1 MIEREYRGVLPQ
13 IEGARRLRLCP
24 DGVLAA
30 ALCRNMLMS
39 GRGEVTEERFRAY
52 MEGFQSVTVL
62 RRGELCLIPAL
73 LGAAVI
79 ECAAAVCREMRY
91 AADTDAYA
99 KQLEALFTT
108 LRLLSVLDMEALI
121 ESADV
126 TDRVLTGDPTG
137 EYARMDAGTKQAY
150 LRRVEQLARS
160 ADTEEHIYARAL
172 VRRAANEG
180 RHIGFYLF
188 PARGHHGEGWYIGAN
203 VLLTLSAALA
213 LGFHLKSAAAA
224 LLLLLPVS
232 ELVKSLIDYILL
244 HIVRPKRLFRMDTQK
259 GVPQDGRTICVIS
272 TLLGAEASAERL
284 EELYYACRGEGS
296 ALAFGLLAD
305 LPEADSAG
313 TDADEALI
321 RPVRE
326 AVMRLNRK
334 YGGRFYLFTRP
345 RRFDGERYTP
355 HERKRGAILE
365 LAKLL
370 CDEESELEVTGEKD
384 ALGGT
389 RYILTLDSDT
399 RIYPGAAG
407 ELIGAMLH
415 PLCRPVID
423 ARTHTVTAGHA
434 VIHPRI
440 DTELQSSGETDF
452 ALIFAGAGGS
462 DPYGTLCGELYMDAF
477 ASGGFAG
484 KGVID
489 ARALLTCTR
498 GFPEGRILSHDAPEG
513 AYLRGAYMGDA
524 EFSDR
529 FPSRPLAY
537 YKRLHRWI
545 RGDWQNIPFIFA
557 RGLSD
562 IDRWRLIDSRHGR
575 RCWRLRRG

>member
-1 MIEREYRGVLPQ
+1 
-13 IEGARRLRLCP
+13 
-24 DGVLAA
+24 
-30 ALCRNMLMS
+30 
-39 GRGEVTEERFRAY
+39 
-52 MEGFQSVTVL
+52 
-62 RRGELCLIPAL
+62 
-73 LGAAVI
+73 
-79 ECAAAVCREMRY
+79 
-91 AADTDAYA
+91 
-99 KQLEALFTT
+99 
-108 LRLLSVLDMEALI
+108 
-121 ESADV
+121 
-126 TDRVLTGDPTG
+126 
-137 EYARMDAGTKQAY
+137 
-150 LRRVEQLARS
+150 
-160 ADTEEHIYARAL
+160 
-172 VRRAANEG
+172 
-180 RHIGFYLF
+180 
-188 PARGHHGEGWYIGAN
+188 
-203 VLLTLSAALA
+203 
-213 LGFHLKSAAAA
+213 
-224 LLLLLPVS
+224 
-232 ELVKSLIDYILL
+232 
-244 HIVRPKRLFRMDTQK
+244 MDTQK

-305 LPEADSAG
+305 LPEADSAD

-484 KGVID
+484 KGRD
-489 ARALLTCTR
+489 RRARTADVYARL
-498 GFPEGRILSHDAPEG
+498 P
-513 AYLRGAYMGDA
+513 RGADTQPRCAGGRVSA
-524 EFSDR
+524 RRVHGRRGVFR
-529 FPSRPLAY
+529 PLPSRPLAY

-545 RGDWQNIPFIFA
+545 RGDWQNIPSYCA

-562 IDRWRLIDSRHGR
+562 IDRWRLIDS
-575 RCWRLRRG
+575 LRRSLIAPATLFAICAGFFVPGTPITVAAWAALLALAARLMFSLAETTLSRRRGERPRRYTRILTGAGGAIVQTFIRLWLLPYEAWVSLTAAATALWRMAVTHRRLLQWQTAAEVRGDAGLFGAYTRDVFPRAAGRGAVGVLPRRSWARARG